1 MSRLLLALAVASLPL
16 VGLVIVLGGYSR
28 MLETARP
35 VRWMRWLGRE
45 RTARLIARV
54 LELLQHVPVE
64 ARDKGLRRAAAAK
77 AEALRTGHG
86 LYLSTGAPAPRDAVL
101 LVGSSTFTYWN
112 RFAEDLAP
120 LPVVNAAFGGSTTA
134 LVNEHFAGLVEEHA
148 PRVLVY
154 FAGTNDITFGLP
166 PQVAVDGF
174 AEFVRL
180 AEERLPGTTAI
191 VYLGVNTTPFTRR
204 VGGAARV
211 AAVRAVNERARQLVA
226 GHRGRIHLAF
236 VDLDAEPW
244 SDDREN
250 YLWDDHHLNEAG
262 HAGLGDL
269 LRPVLTELYD
279 GGA

>member
-1 MSRLLLALAVASLPL
+1 MLPVLLALAVASLPL
-16 VGLVIVLGGYSR
+16 LGLVLVLRGYSR
-28 MLETARP
+28 TLETARH
-35 VRWMRWLGRE
+35 VWWMRRLGRE

-54 LELLQHVPVE
+54 LDLLQHVPPG
-64 ARDKGLRRAAAAK
+64 ARDKGLHRAAAAK

-86 LYLSTGAPAPRDAVL
+86 LYLSTGEPAPEDAVI

-134 LVNEHFAGLVEEHA
+134 LVNEHFAALVEEHA
-148 PRVLVY
+148 PRVIVY
-154 FAGTNDITFGLP
+154 FAGTNDITFGCP

-180 AEERLPGTTAI
+180 AEERLPETAAI

-211 AAVRAVNERARQLVA
+211 AAVRAVNDGARQRVA
-226 GHRGRIHLAF
+226 RHRGRIRLAY
-236 VDLDAEPW
+236 VDLDAQAW

-250 YLWDDHHLNEAG
+250 YLWDDHHLSEAG
-262 HAGLGDL
+262 HARLGDL
-269 LRPVLTELYD
+269 LRPVLTDLY
-279 GGA
+279 GRAS